1 MRRASV
7 DERKVIEESARPE
20 SNRGP
25 WIFIA
30 VILVLLAAAAIF
42 LR

>member
-7 DERKVIEESARPE
+7 DGRKAIEDTARSE

-30 VILVLLAAAAIF
+30 VILALLAAAAIF